1 MNIHLQR
8 VFFPSVYSIY
18 YEKRSNETKSANKI
32 SRIIACEKII
42 CFDNQGKG

>member
-1 MNIHLQR
+1 MNIHLRRAFFR
-8 VFFPSVYSIY
+8 VHSIY
-18 YEKRSNETKSANKI
+18 HEKRANETKSANKI